1 MMSFYS
7 RQKKYNQTKR
17 SSHQQLCQQKKQT
30 PKEQLIDSLR
40 EKDKRQEDLQAKEL
54 AMKEEKQRKEL
65 KLRKKEFEA
74 SHQERQG
81 MLTLMNTMVQTMQQL
96 TKNKHGRLS

>member
-1 MMSFYS
+1 M
-7 RQKKYNQTKR
+7 
-17 SSHQQLCQQKKQT
+17 
-30 PKEQLIDSLR
+30 
-40 EKDKRQEDLQAKEL
+40 QAKEL